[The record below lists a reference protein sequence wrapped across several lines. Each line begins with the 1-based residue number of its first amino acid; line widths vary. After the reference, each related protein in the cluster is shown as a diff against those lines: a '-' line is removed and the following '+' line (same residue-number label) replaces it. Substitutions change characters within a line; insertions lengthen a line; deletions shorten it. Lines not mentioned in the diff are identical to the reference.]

1 MKNITIVGIG
11 YVGLANTLLLSR
23 QHNVTAID
31 IDENKLDLLEQR
43 KSPFD
48 DNLIQEWLDDKNNN
62 FHITN
67 DKSVAYSN
75 AEIIFICTP
84 TNYDV
89 KSNYFDTNNVETV
102 LKDIISIN
110 PNALVV
116 IKSTIPVGY
125 TEKIAKELNFNNI
138 IFSPEFLREGNALYD
153 NLYPS
158 RIIVGE
164 KTLRAK
170 EIANILL
177 NSALKK
183 DIDISLMGSSE
194 AEAVK
199 LFSNTYLAMRVAFFN
214 ELDTYAAVH
223 KLNSGEIIKG
233 VCLDSRIGNYYN
245 NPSFGYGG
253 YCLPKDAKQLLANY
267 IDIPN
272 NLIRATVD
280 ANTTRKDFIAD
291 LVIEKKPKCV
301 GIYRL
306 AMKSASDNIKESSV
320 QGVMKRIKAKGINVI
335 VYEPLIKEDTFFGSK
350 VYKDIDDFKNV
361 SSLILANRI
370 SHEIEDV
377 LPKVITRDLFKV
389 D

>member
-1 MKNITIVGIG
+1 
-11 YVGLANTLLLSR
+11 
-23 QHNVTAID
+23 
-31 IDENKLDLLEQR
+31 
-43 KSPFD
+43 
-48 DNLIQEWLDDKNNN
+48 
-62 FHITN
+62 
-67 DKSVAYSN
+67 
-75 AEIIFICTP
+75 
-84 TNYDV
+84 
-89 KSNYFDTNNVETV
+89 
-102 LKDIISIN
+102 
-110 PNALVV
+110 
-116 IKSTIPVGY
+116 
-125 TEKIAKELNFNNI
+125 
-138 IFSPEFLREGNALYD
+138 
-153 NLYPS
+153 
-158 RIIVGE
+158 
-164 KTLRAK
+164 
-170 EIANILL
+170 
-177 NSALKK
+177 
-183 DIDISLMGSSE
+183 MGSSE

-223 KLNSGEIIKG
+223 KLNSDEIIKG

-306 AMKSASDNIKESSV
+306 VMKSASDNIKESSV

>member
-31 IDENKLDLLEQR
+31 IDENKLDLLKQR

-223 KLNSGEIIKG
+223 KLNSDEIIKG